1 MSTPV
6 NTDFRGSGREVVA
19 HEQQRTS
26 RPLAPC
32 GWAAAPVR
40 ALASR
45 RGSQHLIRL
54 HSRSAPHPE
63 DRPSAVSGSRTG
75 QGWRRSRVFRE
86 RRRRRTRCH
95 SGLPG
100 SPRAAGNRPPKT
112 MPVLALFAG
121 HSRVHDAETT
131 ADRGPSA
138 AATGSG
144 PGVAGSGSPRAAHRR
159 RCGRR
164 RDRAGLSRGAVRGR
178 SSAPA
183 NEHACLYVEATVHE
197 IAATGPE
204 KTITA
209 NWVSGGVASRFPA
222 AAPHACRCHRR
233 PWPGR

>member
-131 ADRGPSA
+131 ADRARRLLPRARVQVLPGVGHHALPIAGAAAVDAIVLDFLGAPSA
-138 AATGSG
+138 EGRPPRRMSTHACTSK
-144 PGVAGSGSPRAAHRR
+144 PPSMRSPRP
-159 RCGRR
+159 GRR
-164 RDRAGLSRGAVRGR
+164 RRSRRTGYRG
-178 SSAPA
+178 
-183 NEHACLYVEATVHE
+183 V
-197 IAATGPE
+197 
-204 KTITA
+204 
-209 NWVSGGVASRFPA
+209 
-222 AAPHACRCHRR
+222 
-233 PWPGR
+233 